1 MKKIEYDSRNRQYYV
16 ISDGN
21 RRYLH
26 CGDRIIFKDKKED
39 INFTLGKIDY
49 SSFVSRGYY
58 ISLNDGKNYIP
69 LFMIQAIDFHNFI
82 PKEIK

>member
-21 RRYLH
+21 RRYVN
-26 CGDRIIFKDKKED
+26 CGDRIIFVLKAKED
-39 INFTLGKIDY
+39 INLKGKIDY

-58 ISLNDGKNYIP
+58 ISLNEGKNYIP
-69 LFMIQAIDFHNFI
+69 LFMVQAIDFYNFV
-82 PKEIK
+82 PKVKY